1 MKFEKSL
8 RALVSLIFVLSL
20 AAALAGILPG
30 EGRSF
35 GLVNFRG
42 EAITINA
49 RGLYHW
55 DTLSSAAQMQ
65 ANDLATLA
73 VALLLL
79 AIGFALALRGSLRGR
94 LLLSGTLGY
103 FLYTYGTMCFGA
115 AYNAFF
121 LVYVAIFGASLWAFI
136 ISIASFDIDELP
148 ARFSP
153 RLPRKW
159 IAGLLFFAAAFLGL
173 AWLGR
178 IAATFQPGAV
188 PQLENTTSMFIQAL
202 DLGVIA
208 PLCAVSAVLLLR
220 RRPWGYLLSSIAL
233 LKFLSLGLAVS
244 LMGLNMLRVGAA
256 VSPVELGI
264 FPAMA
269 LANLATVVIL
279 LRSIDPVP
287 AAI

>member
-148 ARFSP
+148 ARLSQ

-159 IAGLLFFAAAFLGL
+159 I
-173 AWLGR
+173 
-178 IAATFQPGAV
+178 
-188 PQLENTTSMFIQAL
+188 
-202 DLGVIA
+202 
-208 PLCAVSAVLLLR
+208 AVLLLR